1 MRLERD
7 KTALI
12 VVDMQNGFC
21 ASGGSFDRLGL
32 DISMAREAIE
42 GCRTLVQAAHSAGVP
57 VIFTRYVYRADYRD
71 GGVLVQEL
79 MPAIAEAESL
89 VEETWDSEIVDELTP
104 GASDFIVD
112 KNRYSAFY
120 GTRLEPILTS
130 LGVRSVIVCGV
141 TTNMCVET
149 TVRDAMQRDYRA
161 FVVRDATGEIDRRR
175 HEFALETMAFGFGR
189 VVDAATVVGAWTGN
203 AIEVAS

>member
-1 MRLERD
+1 MRLERER
-7 KTALI
+7 TALI

-21 ASGGSFDRLGL
+21 AGGGSFDRLGL

-42 GCRTLVQAAHSAGVP
+42 GCHALMQAARPAGVP

-71 GGVLVQEL
+71 GGVLLQEL

-89 VEETWDSEIVDELTP
+89 VEGTWDSEIVDELTP
-104 GASDFIVD
+104 DANDFIVD

-130 LGVRSVIVCGV
+130 LGVRSVVVCGV

-189 VVDAATVVGAWTGN
+189 VVDVATVVGAWAGN
-203 AIEVAS
+203 AIEVS

>member
-1 MRLERD
+1 MRLERAN
-7 KTALI
+7 TALI

-21 ASGGSFDRLGL
+21 ARGGSFDRLGL
-32 DISMAREAIE
+32 DISMAQEAIE
-42 GCRTLVQAAHSAGVP
+42 GCRELLQAAHSANVP
-57 VIFTRYVYRADYRD
+57 AIFTRYVYRADYRD
-71 GGVLVQEL
+71 GGVLLQEL
-79 MPAIAEAESL
+79 MPAIADVESL
-89 VEETWDSEIVDELTP
+89 VEGTWDSDIVDELTP
-104 GASDFIVD
+104 AASDFIID

-130 LGVRSVIVCGV
+130 LGIRSVVVCGV

-175 HEFALETMAFGFGR
+175 HEFALETMGFGFGR
-189 VVDAATVVGAWTGN
+189 VVDVTSVVGAWTGDP
-203 AIEVAS
+203 IEVT